1 MWLAAQGWVSRLALV
16 LALGT
21 LGGLGATALAPSAAL
36 ATYLPQERVPTNH
49 PVYRDIDRLIATYD
63 RTPRAYSTKP
73 LRLQELLSYLNSLVI
88 EQPSAANDPAMIRAR
103 RYLDPEA
110 PRAKKPF
117 LRVAGD
123 GDEVITVS
131 PYGTA
136 VYDEDPKNRPED
148 LNRDYRIGGQ
158 IAAATDSTTLFLLDA
173 YWGTASQGGRGTPNF
188 GTLNAAIEG
197 EDLNSWMEEAYLE
210 FAVSKLRVLI
220 GHTWLRWGPGREG
233 TLALS
238 DAAPALDMVRLEA
251 GFTRQW
257 RGQSFVALLDPGP
270 QTYLAGHRL
279 EWTFKSDLRI
289 AVTEMARFDGTSQ
302 VLMYSIPVVP
312 YSLWE
317 KRRKT
322 VPVGAVPGDTTGLA
336 LAKNNCLVSVD
347 LAWNVRPGF
356 RLWGEFMVD
365 DISFSSDY
373 KPDMIGWQA
382 GAEER
387 WILGGA
393 GGGTPRATTLSVEYN
408 RVNNYVY
415 SAWHGHDFG
424 LNGFPIGFGD
434 GPDVMQVALEAGYEH
449 NADIE
454 VRLRAEVRKKGEG
467 AVGDP
472 WLPSQGKVDAGVL
485 SGVVERDARIAAR
498 VIYSP
503 SRLLRLDA
511 TVGFAKFKNEDHQN
525 VGEEDEVPFRLA
537 AHVEW

>member
-1 MWLAAQGWVSRLALV
+1 MRPAAHGWAPLLAL
-16 LALGT
+16 T
-21 LGGLGATALAPSAAL
+21 LILGAVGLAALAPATAR

-63 RTPRAYSTKP
+63 RTPRAYSSKP
-73 LRLQELLSYLNSLVI
+73 LRLQELLSYLNSLLV
-88 EQPSAANDPAMIRAR
+88 EYPSAASDPSMIRAR
-103 RYLDPEA
+103 RYLDREA
-110 PRAKKPF
+110 PGAVKPF
-117 LRVAGD
+117 IQIAGD
-123 GDEVITVS
+123 GDEMITVS

-136 VYDEDPKNRPED
+136 VYDEDPKNHPDD
-148 LNRDYRIGGQ
+148 LNRDYRVGGQ
-158 IAAATDSTTLFLLDA
+158 VAAATDSTTLFLLDM
-173 YWGTASQGGRGTPNF
+173 YWGTSSQGGRGTPNF

-197 EDLNSWMEEAYLE
+197 QDLNSWMEEAYAE
-210 FAVSKLRVLI
+210 FAISKVRVLI

-238 DAAPALDMVRLEA
+238 DAAPALDMMRLEA

-257 RGQSFVALLDPGP
+257 RGQSFVAVLDPGP

-279 EWTFKSDLRI
+279 EWTFKSDLRLAI
-289 AVTEMARFDGTSQ
+289 TELARFDGTSQ

-312 YSLWE
+312 YSFWE

-322 VPVGAVPGDTTGLA
+322 VPAGAVPGDTTGLA
-336 LAKNNCLVSVD
+336 LGKNNCLLSMD

-373 KPDMIGWQA
+373 KPDMIGYQA

-387 WILGGA
+387 WLLGADSGV
-393 GGGTPRATTLSVEYN
+393 PRAATLSVEYN

-415 SAWHGHDFG
+415 SAWHGHNFE
-424 LNGFPIGFGD
+424 LNGFPIGFGY
-434 GPDVMQVALEAGYEH
+434 GPDVMQLALEAGYEH

-454 VRLRAEVRKKGEG
+454 VRLRGELRKKGEG
-467 AVGDP
+467 QVGDP
-472 WLPSQGKVDAGVL
+472 WLPSQGEADASAL

-498 VIYSP
+498 VIYTP
-503 SRLLRLDA
+503 SRFLRLDA
-511 TVGFAKFKNEDHQN
+511 TVGLAKFKNEDHQN
-525 VGEEDEVPFRLA
+525 VGEEDEVPFRLS
-537 AHVEW
+537 AHMEW